1 MSKVTEDILS
11 KVDIVDVV
19 SRYVK
24 LKRAWSNFS
33 GLSPFQTEKTPSFM
47 VSPSK
52 QIFKDF
58 SSWLWW
64 NVITFLMEIEKI
76 DFRDAVK
83 ILAKDANIDLKQ
95 YTDNLEK
102 HNQYDDEKEKIKR
115 IHKLAQEFFV
125 DELTK
130 NKNAY
135 DYLIEKR
142 KLDDKTIQLFWIWY
156 APDGHYNFLQFLRSK
171 GFNDNDIIQAS
182 LAKKSQNWEIYSF
195 FRNRITFPIYDRMQN
210 IIWFS
215 ARIINPDDNPKYLN
229 SSEHIAFEKSKILYW
244 LNIAKQYIKDHDA
257 IIIVEWQMDVI
268 ALSRLDIAIWVATCG
283 TALTDQHIKLI
294 KRYTENIYLSFDND
308 NAGQNASIRALKT
321 AYQQWLYPKIFK
333 LPSEFKD
340 IDEFANNN
348 WSKEE
353 LKNLIWKSVDWF
365 VVVFETLKSKLDMS
379 SPVDKQKLFNAMFDL
394 IVNVEN
400 KAIEE
405 HYLQLL
411 SEKIWIQLEILRSEY
426 KKFQSGNTI
435 LQNRQRQNQ
444 AKSESKT
451 YQPDREI
458 LVVSLF
464 FDNFINQ
471 FIEDQNSWSPFIL
484 LKDKILEI
492 MPDSKFSKALNSP
505 NDVSELQ
512 QLQLRWEH
520 ELNDGKE
527 EIKRIQIIKYLV
539 GPVFK
544 DYIQMM
550 IKNSNISW
558 EDKQNLINTMKNIG

>member
-33 GLSPFQTEKTPSFM
+33 GLSPFQAEKTPSFM

-76 DFRDAVK
+76 DFWDAVK

-115 IHKLAQEFFV
+115 LHKLAQEFFV
-125 DELTK
+125 DELIK

-135 DYLIEKR
+135 EYLIDKR
-142 KLDDKTIQLFWIWY
+142 KLDDKTIQLFGIWY
-156 APDGHYNFLQFLRSK
+156 APDSYLNFLQFLRSK
-171 GFNDNDIIQAS
+171 WFNDNDIVQAS
-182 LAKKSQNWEIYSF
+182 LAKRSQNGEIYSF

-215 ARIINPDDNPKYLN
+215 ARIINPEDNPKYLN
-229 SSEHIAFEKSKILYW
+229 SSEHIAFEKSKVLYW
-244 LNIAKQYIKDHDA
+244 LNIAKQYVKDHDA

-268 ALSRLDIAIWVATCG
+268 ALSRLDIAIWVATCW

-321 AYQQWLYPKIFK
+321 AYQQWIYPKIFQ

-348 WSKEE
+348 GSKEE
-353 LKNLIWKSVDWF
+353 LKNMIEKSLDWF
-365 VVVFETLKSKLDMS
+365 VVVFDNLKSKLDMS
-379 SPVDKQKLFNAMFDL
+379 SPIDKQKLFNAMFDL
-394 IVNVEN
+394 ILNVEN

-411 SEKIWIQLEILRSEY
+411 SEKIWIQLEILRVEY
-426 KKFQSGNTI
+426 RKYQSGSVI
-435 LQNRQRQNQ
+435 LQNRQRQIQ
-444 AKSESKT
+444 IKSESKT
-451 YQPDREI
+451 YQPDRET
-458 LVVSLF
+458 LVASLF
-464 FDNFINQ
+464 FDWFINQ
-471 FIEDQNSWSPFIL
+471 FVEDQSLWSSFFV
-484 LKDKILEI
+484 LKDKILET
-492 MPDSKFSKALNSP
+492 MPESKISKILNS
-505 NDVSELQ
+505 NENKEELQ
-512 QLQLRWEH
+512 WLQLRREH

-527 EIKRIQIIKYLV
+527 ESKRIQVVKFLV
-539 GPVFK
+539 WPVFR
-544 DYIQMM
+544 DYIQIM
-550 IKNSNISW
+550 IKSW
-558 EDKQNLINTMKNIG
+558 NMSSEDKQNLINVMKNIG